1 MAKPR
6 VRAKPKTVLIGMPS
20 YTGMIPAV
28 TVQSMLQLHKPAAC
42 AFMTV
47 ERQRIDK
54 ARNACVLEAL
64 RTGADYLMFVDDDNP
79 VPPDTLELMLADDK
93 DIVAAPILGR
103 VPDKAGRHALCAFYS
118 STVDVDGK
126 PLRLYRNIETLRDA
140 GPLHRVDAVGTGCM
154 LIKRRVLEALFA
166 KHRDYVFEFGDIRFG
181 KKITVDGV
189 EYDRRTMSEDCEFC
203 ERAVDAGFEIW
214 LDERIKPFH
223 ITSFNL
229 IQWQGVRDG

>member
-1 MAKPR
+1 MAKK
-6 VRAKPKTVLIGMPS
+6 RAVVQPKTILIGMPS

-166 KHRDYVFEFGDIRFG
+166 KHRQRVRELGDLRLEKDNG
-181 KKITVDGV
+181 GEGV
-189 EYDRRTMSEDCEFC
+189 
-203 ERAVDAGFEIW
+203 I
-214 LDERIKPFH
+214 
-223 ITSFNL
+223 
-229 IQWQGVRDG
+229 